1 MNKDI
6 QPIQI
11 DVICD
16 CSDCYDAPIF
26 DNHQA
31 SIIQRSG
38 LYTIGTQAVSHF
50 NPKKNKIQLIDTDDN
65 VIKSVDNEIYLAF

>member
-38 LYTIGTQAVSHF
+38 LFTIGAQAVSHF
-50 NPKKNKIQLIDTDDN
+50 NPKKNKIQLDGYN
-65 VIKSVDNEIYLAF
+65 ALRQSSSPAHQSLK